1 MSCETDQAILL
12 GNDISTYLTQAMIDD
27 YAIGDKE
34 KADEQARDAC
44 LVRALVDVLEFYN
57 LNGADTE
64 FTQAEIA
71 ATIANIHEYEYALL
85 LDIDDFA
92 FQAGDS
98 ADALGTGGTVVVLK
112 SGTIVSTPHT
122 YSWTV
127 ASDGETIYT
136 MPFDIGQ
143 IDSDSL
149 YLTLN
154 EASNPLYNTDYTIV
168 GTTFTWTGE
177 YPLSAG
183 WIFELK
189 YEI

>member
-1 MSCETDQAILL
+1 MSYETDQAILL
-12 GNDISTYLTQAMIDD
+12 GNDISTYLTQAMIDN
-27 YAIGDKE
+27 YSIGDKE

-57 LNGADTE
+57 LNGSDTE
-64 FTQAEIA
+64 FTADEIA
-71 ATIANIHEYEYALL
+71 AVIAKIHEYEYALL

-98 ADALGTGGTVVVLK
+98 ADALGTGGTVVVIK
-112 SGTIVSTPHT
+112 SGTILPTPHT
-122 YSWTV
+122 YSWVV
-127 ASDGETIYT
+127 AYDGETIYT
-136 MPFDIGQ
+136 MPFNIGQ
-143 IDSDSL
+143 IDTDSL

-154 EASNPLYNTDYTIV
+154 EAINPTYNTDFTIV

-183 WIFELK
+183 WVFELK
-189 YEI
+189 YDI